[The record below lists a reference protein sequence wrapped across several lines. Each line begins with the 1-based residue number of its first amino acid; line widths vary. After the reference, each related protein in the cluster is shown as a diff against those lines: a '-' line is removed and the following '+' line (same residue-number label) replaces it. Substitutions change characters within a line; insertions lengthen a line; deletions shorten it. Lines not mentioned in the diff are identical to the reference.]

1 MAWML
6 TKNEAFTSLYG
17 FPQVDTLVDFLVKA
31 DLIATLGRRLYYEI
45 NTYIERINQNYSIN
59 YLIRQ
64 IEGEGLFLS
73 SLQR

>member
-1 MAWML
+1 MAWLL
-6 TKNEAFTSLYG
+6 TKNEAFTSLHG
-17 FPQVDTLVDFLVKA
+17 FPQVDTVVDFLVKA

>member
-17 FPQVDTLVDFLVKA
+17 FPQIDPVIDFLVKA
-31 DLIATLGRRLYYEI
+31 DLIATLGRRIYYEI
-45 NTYIERINQNYSIN
+45 NTYSERINRNYSIN